1 MGGNVASTKD
11 VDIELIKKLRA
22 KTNAGVLDCKNALIE
37 SDGDIEK
44 AIHILR
50 ERGIAE
56 ATKKMG
62 RETGEGV
69 IMSYIH
75 PGDQLGS
82 IVELNCETDFVA
94 RTDDFKS
101 LAKEIAMQVVAY
113 DPIAVDRESIPKDIL
128 EEERSIYE
136 EQTKRMDKPEEIQK
150 KIVENKLEKFYKE
163 VVLLEQDYFR
173 NPEVTIG
180 DLIKEKISVIGENI
194 AVKRFKRFQVGE

>member
-1 MGGNVASTKD
+1 VASTKD

-22 KTNAGVLDCKNALIE
+22 KTNAGILDCKNALIE
-37 SDGDIEK
+37 SECDIDK

-50 ERGIAE
+50 EKGIAK

-69 IMSYIH
+69 IMAYIH

-82 IVELNCETDFVA
+82 LVELNCETDFVA
-94 RTDDFKS
+94 RTDEFKE
-101 LAKEIAMQVVAY
+101 LAKEITMQVVAY
-113 DPIAVDRESIPKDIL
+113 DPIAVDRESIPKDII

-136 EQTKRMDKPEEIQK
+136 EQAKRMKKPEEVQK
-150 KIVENKLEKFYKE
+150 KIVESKLEKFYKD

-173 NPEVTIG
+173 DTKVTIG
-180 DLIKEKISVIGENI
+180 DLVKEKISVIGENI
-194 AVKRFKRFQVGE
+194 VVRRFIRFQVGE

>member
-1 MGGNVASTKD
+1 MASTKD

-22 KTNAGVLDCKNALIE
+22 KTNAGILDCKNALIE
-37 SDGDIEK
+37 SECDIDK

-50 ERGIAE
+50 EKGIAK

-69 IMSYIH
+69 IMAYIH

-82 IVELNCETDFVA
+82 LVELNCETDFVA
-94 RTDDFKS
+94 RTDEFKE
-101 LAKEIAMQVVAY
+101 LAKEITMQVVAY
-113 DPIAVDRESIPKDIL
+113 DPIAVDRESIPKDII

-136 EQTKRMDKPEEIQK
+136 EQAKRMKKPEEVQK
-150 KIVENKLEKFYKE
+150 KIVESKLEKFYKD

-173 NPEVTIG
+173 DPKVTVG
-180 DLIKEKISVIGENI
+180 DLVKEKISVIGENI
-194 AVKRFKRFQVGE
+194 VVRRFIRFQVGE

>member
-1 MGGNVASTKD
+1 MASTKD
-11 VDIELIKKLRA
+11 IDIELIKKLRA
-22 KTNAGVLDCKNALIE
+22 KTNAGVLDCKNALID
-37 SDGDIEK
+37 SDGDIDK

-62 RETGEGV
+62 RETEEGV

-94 RTDDFKS
+94 RTDDFKY

-113 DPIAVDRESIPKDIL
+113 DPIAVDRESVPKDVLL
-128 EEERSIYE
+128 EEKSIYE

-173 NPEVTIG
+173 NPEITIG

-194 AVKRFKRFQVGE
+194 TVKRFKRFQVGE

>member
-11 VDIELIKKLRA
+11 IDIELIKKLRA
-22 KTNAGVLDCKNALIE
+22 KTNAGVLDCKNALID
-37 SDGDIEK
+37 SNGDIDK

-62 RETGEGV
+62 RETEEGV

-94 RTDDFKS
+94 RTDDFKN

-113 DPIAVDRESIPKDIL
+113 DPIAVDRESVPKDIL

-136 EQTKRMDKPEEIQK
+136 EQTKRMNKPEEIQK

-173 NPEVTIG
+173 NPEITIG

-194 AVKRFKRFQVGE
+194 TVKRFKRFQVGE